1 MNRTPRIRP
10 SIAGLTAALLALAAA
25 GGYAAPG
32 ETVPLSTEQQAAL
45 GIELATPEATDRVM
59 SRRYPAQVAVPVR
72 QAHVV
77 SAPQDGTLSVI
88 LVALGESV
96 TAGQPLARM
105 QSPGLLEAQ
114 AALLEAQT
122 RLTLAESELSRDQSL
137 FKEGL
142 VPKRRLQATQAEH
155 AAAATTLDQWGQR
168 LTLAGVPAEA
178 IAALKRER
186 KLSGTLEI
194 RAPIAGVVLE
204 QMVDTGQAVPAAA
217 PLFRVASLSPLWLEV
232 HVPVDRLG
240 GLQPGDPVLVP
251 REGIRGQIL
260 TVGRQVHGTDQ
271 GVLVR
276 AEVTEGTEQL
286 RPGQFIEVQLDRGGQ
301 GSGWRLPA
309 AALVRN
315 ADAAF
320 VFVQRPGG
328 FAAVRVEILAQ
339 EERSVVVA
347 VRDGGH
353 AGDSM
358 DGGGRAASGT
368 AAGGAGADSG
378 EAAAIGPTDRIAVS
392 GVSALKA
399 VWLGGAQ

>member
-1 MNRTPRIRP
+1 MNRTP
-10 SIAGLTAALLALAAA
+10 LTYLRTTVLAALLSLAT
-25 GGYAAPG
+25 GFGHAAPG
-32 ETVPLSTEQQAAL
+32 DTLALTPEQQTAL
-45 GIELATPEATDRVM
+45 GVELATPEATDRVM

-77 SAPQDGTLSVI
+77 SAPQDGTLSVL

-122 RLTLAESELSRDQSL
+122 RLTLAESELSRDQAL

-155 AAAATTLDQWGQR
+155 DAAATTVDQWGQR
-168 LTLAGVPAEA
+168 LTLTGVPPEA

-204 QMVDTGQAVPAAA
+204 QMVDTGQAVAAAA

-251 REGIRGQIL
+251 REGIRGHIL

-276 AEVTEGTEQL
+276 AEVTEGVEQL
-286 RPGQFIEVQLDRGGQ
+286 RPGQFVEVQLDKGGQ

-328 FAAVRVEILAQ
+328 FAAVRAEILAQ
-339 EERSVVVA
+339 EERSVVV
-347 VRDGGH
+347 
-353 AGDSM
+353 
-358 DGGGRAASGT
+358 T
-368 AAGGAGADSG
+368 
-378 EAAAIGPTDRIAVS
+378 AAIGPTDRVAAS